1 MKRETRSEIKGYLE
15 GFITGLLEDVT
26 KTEVKP
32 RDLRPITTEVKPGYY
47 KPFHQALLPEG
58 ILRSS
63 EFERKFS
70 SRLGGSFEESARL
83 ISLGAGHNCERGY
96 RLKGEIY
103 ESVFNEIG
111 SIANELRE
119 TGAPEDFPSL
129 VERVRRKP
137 KSGGKRPIQLTLD
150 LFTQIKRTKY
160 FFEIKSPKPNKGQC
174 LEVLERLLRIHAI
187 LDKSRGVKTYYA
199 MPYNPYGE
207 KRSDYD
213 HWVGNFLDM
222 DNMVLLGR
230 EFWDLLGGAGTY
242 KALLSIYSEVG
253 REKGPDVVDRLL
265 ADY

>member
-15 GFITGLLEDVT
+15 GFISGLLEEVT

-32 RDLRPITTEVKPGYY
+32 RDIRPITTEVKPGYH

-58 ILRSS
+58 LLRSL

-70 SRLGGSFEESARL
+70 TRLGGSFEESARL
-83 ISLGAGHNCERGY
+83 ISLGAGYNCERGY
-96 RLKGEIY
+96 RLRGEIY
-103 ESVFNEIG
+103 DSVFNEIG
-111 SIANELRE
+111 LIANELRE
-119 TGAPEDFPSL
+119 MGKPEDFLSL

-137 KSGGKRPIQLTLD
+137 KRGGKRAIQITVD
-150 LFTQIKRTKY
+150 LYTQIKRTKY

-207 KRSDYD
+207 RRSDYD

-222 DNMVLLGR
+222 KIWFYLAAS
-230 EFWDLLGGAGTY
+230 FGTY
-242 KALLSIYSEVG
+242 
-253 REKGPDVVDRLL
+253 
-265 ADY
+265 